1 MLYPVLKKTIERGE
15 YDVESIKENL
25 DNLFAAGR
33 LTPEQYENLYGM
45 LAEREQSE
53 ENPEEQV

>member
-15 YDVESIKENL
+15 YDAAAIQENM

-33 LTPEQYENLYGM
+33 LTAEQYEKLTSM
-45 LAEREQSE
+45 IVE
-53 ENPEEQV
+53 EDQPEEESKE